1 MFNEYIKNSY
11 EVESDFVS
19 GTSLQ
24 GYTDAISFYDLV
36 ELFGKPTEDTAFIDE
51 KVNVSWSITGKR
63 YYIDE
68 YGDEDWDYVKA
79 TVYNWKTSGVPLGKY
94 DWHIGGTGWDS
105 VEFIETIIKE
115 KLKPEHNLTCVE

>member
-51 KVNVSWSITGKR
+51 
-63 YYIDE
+63 
-68 YGDEDWDYVKA
+68 
-79 TVYNWKTSGVPLGKY
+79 
-94 DWHIGGTGWDS
+94 
-105 VEFIETIIKE
+105 
-115 KLKPEHNLTCVE
+115 

>member
-36 ELFGKPTEDTAFIDE
+36 ELFGKPTEDSAIDE

-79 TVYNWKTSGVPLGKY
+79 TIYNW
-94 DWHIGGTGWDS
+94 
-105 VEFIETIIKE
+105 
-115 KLKPEHNLTCVE
+115 

>member
-1 MFNEYIKNSY
+1 MFNEYNKTSY
-11 EVESDFVS
+11 EVESDFVT
-19 GTSLQ
+19 GGCLQ

-51 KVNVSWSITGKR
+51 KVNVSWHITGKR

-68 YGDEDWDYVKA
+68 YGDEDWDYVRA
-79 TVYNWKTSGVPLGKY
+79 TIYNWKTSGVPLGKY

-105 VEFIETIIKE
+105 VELVETIIKE
-115 KLKPEHNLTCVE
+115 NIKPEYNWND

>member
-105 VEFIETIIKE
+105 IEFIETIIKE
-115 KLKPEHNLTCVE
+115 KLKPEYNWND

>member
-115 KLKPEHNLTCVE
+115 KLKPETNWND